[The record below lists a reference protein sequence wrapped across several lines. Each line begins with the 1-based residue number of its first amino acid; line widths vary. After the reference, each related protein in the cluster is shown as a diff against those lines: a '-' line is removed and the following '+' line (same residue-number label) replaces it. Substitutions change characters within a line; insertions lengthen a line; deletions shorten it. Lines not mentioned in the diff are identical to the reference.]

1 MGELLARGDRYLL
14 ADLLTYRR
22 DSKPP
27 DVSACEPNYLKV
39 CSDAHGVALRC
50 GRTGQGTPGGRYPN
64 RTSVFNAT
72 ATGLSSPC
80 PDPVGEVYDEHLKRN
95 ITVWLFNIAKVRR
108 YIDTHIRLALR

>member
-1 MGELLARGDRYLL
+1 VGELLARGDRYLL